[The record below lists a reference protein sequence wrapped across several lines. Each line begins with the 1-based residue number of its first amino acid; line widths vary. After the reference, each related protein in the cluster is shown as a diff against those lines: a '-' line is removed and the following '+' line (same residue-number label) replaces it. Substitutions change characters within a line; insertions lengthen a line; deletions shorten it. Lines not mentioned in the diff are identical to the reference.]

1 MEGLEYLRSLSQ
13 ETKEK
18 ISSEFGGIENL
29 YKTVFDINKTE
40 HSLYANKPENYK
52 SQLQLA
58 ENSLNEIEN
67 RLEKIGLDGRD
78 VTTEIAS
85 DFGEIVVSKNIN
97 ALDNYLKQHGT
108 DYLTMRDWI
117 KENYGI

>member
-18 ISSEFGGIENL
+18 ISAEFGGIENL
-29 YKTVFDINKTE
+29 YKTVFDINKNE

-58 ENSLNEIEN
+58 ENSLNEIES